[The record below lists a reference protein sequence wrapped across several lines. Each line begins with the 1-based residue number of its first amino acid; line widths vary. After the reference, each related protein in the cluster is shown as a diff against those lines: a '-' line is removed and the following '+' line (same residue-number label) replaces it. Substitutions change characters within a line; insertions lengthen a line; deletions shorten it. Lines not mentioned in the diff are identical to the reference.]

1 MFSLM
6 PWRKERNEVEMR
18 PNRDPLSLFR
28 NEFDAL
34 FDRFLGNF
42 PSTWRN
48 MPEMAGA
55 QLEETETEIVCR
67 MDAPGFEAKDFNLE
81 LNADHLKID
90 AEHKED
96 KGDGK
101 EVSTR
106 RVQQYLWLPKEVDPE
121 KVEATYRNGVLEI
134 HLTKSPEAQG
144 KKIEVKA

>member
-6 PWRKERNEVEMR
+6 PWRKERKELEMR
-18 PNRDPLSLFR
+18 PHRDPLSLFR

-34 FDRFLGNF
+34 FDRFLGH
-42 PSTWRN
+42 
-48 MPEMAGA
+48 MPEMRGT
-55 QLEETETEIVCR
+55 QLEETEQEIVCR
-67 MDAPGFEAKDFNLE
+67 MDAPGFEATDFNLE

-90 AEHKED
+90 AEHKKD

-144 KKIEVKA
+144 KKVEVKA